1 MNAGRHSGAGFVY
14 KGVSQLTKAEKLVAW
29 ASSELGSPYIFGAAG
44 QKCTPAYRC
53 AVMGSKPEYAE
64 AIARNCPVVSGKQA
78 TCTGCRYAGKRA
90 YDCRGLT
97 REGMHAVTGRSIMGA
112 GATSQW
118 NDNNNWAAKGDIQ
131 SLPRT
136 PCIVFVRKGNTM
148 SHTGIF
154 TGSSVIHASGHNTG
168 VIDSPMPRSWT
179 HFAVPVGLYEGE
191 EETMADEYLLRRR
204 DINDKVRTLQQGL
217 LRLGYDLGDKGTD
230 GNFGSKTEVAVR
242 KFQEDNALPVDA
254 VWDSDCQAVLK
265 ERLAALSVPTV
276 ANDVLVTVDAILLIL
291 AAHRGEVD
299 KTISGLQ
306 ALRTKV

>member
-1 MNAGRHSGAGFVY
+1 M
-14 KGVSQLTKAEKLVAW
+14 TKAERLVEW

-44 QKCTPAYRC
+44 QQCTPAYRR
-53 AVMGSKPEYAE
+53 AVMASKPEYAE

-97 REGMHAVTGRSIMGA
+97 REGMRAVMGRPIMGA

-118 NDNNNWAAKGDIQ
+118 NDNNNWTAKGEIQ
-131 SLPRT
+131 SLPGM

-148 SHTGIF
+148 SHTGIY
-154 TGSSVIHASGHNTG
+154 TGSSAIHASGHNTG

-204 DINDKVRTLQQGL
+204 DINERVRTLQQGL

-230 GNFGSKTEVAVR
+230 GNFGSKTEAAVR

-265 ERLAALSVPTV
+265 EKLATISGPTV
-276 ANDVLVTVDAILLIL
+276 THDIPATVDAILLIL

-299 KTISGLQ
+299 KTMTGLQ
-306 ALRTKV
+306 ALRTKI